1 MVGNHLYSLM
11 THNRGQKWRPGRN
24 AATQGQSTTG
34 QRRVVGL
41 DTFGI
46 VPLNQNPKLQP
57 CVSQDD
63 SKPIRSALAIDCAE
77 SSQRPHLINLRTV
90 QDYLRL
96 HFLGASMDGPILH
109 SPTRDLSSPP
119 LPSSATKRSSM
130 GDAPRWPPI
139 AHQRSYEVGRRRL
152 SSLVPLLTLLRLIW
166 HR

>member
-1 MVGNHLYSLM
+1 VASG
-11 THNRGQKWRPGRN
+11 TECRN
-24 AATQGQSTTG
+24 SGQSTTG

-41 DTFGI
+41 DSFGI
-46 VPLNQNPKLQP
+46 VSLNQNPKLQP

-63 SKPIRSALAIDCAE
+63 SGPIRSALAIDCAE
-77 SSQRPHLINLRTV
+77 SSQRPHLINPRTV

-96 HFLGASMDGPILH
+96 HFLTASIDGPILH
-109 SPTRDLSSPP
+109 SPTPDLSSPP
-119 LPSSATKRSSM
+119 LRSSATKRSSI